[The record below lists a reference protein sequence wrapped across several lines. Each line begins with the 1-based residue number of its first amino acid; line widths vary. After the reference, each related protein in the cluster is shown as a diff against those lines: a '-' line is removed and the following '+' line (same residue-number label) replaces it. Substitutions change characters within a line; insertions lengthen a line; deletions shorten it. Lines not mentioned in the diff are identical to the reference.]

1 MTILSDILMFSAVV
15 VAAAGAVLGA
25 TVLFIVMALSRGG
38 HLIAARTGQG
48 PVEVLLVRS
57 NRPHRTARYVVRRA
71 APQLAWSRS
80 LARVTLHD

>member
-1 MTILSDILMFSAVV
+1 MTILSDIVMFSAVV
-15 VAAAGAVLGA
+15 VAAVGALLGA

-48 PVEVLLVRS
+48 PVEVVMVRS
-57 NRPHRTARYVVRRA
+57 NRPHRTERYVVRRA

-80 LARVTLHD
+80 LARVSLRD